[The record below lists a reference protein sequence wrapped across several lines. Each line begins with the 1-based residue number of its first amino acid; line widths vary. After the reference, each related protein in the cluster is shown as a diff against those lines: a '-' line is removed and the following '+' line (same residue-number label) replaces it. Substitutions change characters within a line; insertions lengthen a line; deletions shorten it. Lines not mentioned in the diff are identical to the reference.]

1 MEESVSEGVEEVEEE
16 EEEIEDELPIFDAQ
30 EEAAWRSGGIFSG
43 VGEDDQFPNRVTVM
57 NLSKFD

>member
-1 MEESVSEGVEEVEEE
+1 MEESVSEGVEE